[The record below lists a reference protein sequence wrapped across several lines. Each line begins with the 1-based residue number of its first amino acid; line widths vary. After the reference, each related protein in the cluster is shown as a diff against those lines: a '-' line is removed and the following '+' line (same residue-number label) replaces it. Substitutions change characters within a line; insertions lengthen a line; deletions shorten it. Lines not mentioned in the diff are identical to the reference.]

1 MSGHSKWAQI
11 KRQKGAND
19 VKRGALFTKL
29 GREITVSARQ
39 GGGDPDANFRLRL
52 AVQRARAENMPM
64 ENIQRAIQRGVGG
77 GEGGNLD
84 EVTYEGYGPNGVAMM
99 VRATTD
105 NRNRTV
111 AEVRNV
117 FSRAGGNLGES
128 GSVGWMFDQVG
139 SIVIE
144 LNAKSADDV
153 ALVAIDAGA
162 ADVQVGGESVEV
174 ITPPDA
180 LDAVRKVLEAEQLK
194 IVSADLSMQ
203 PKTRIELDDNAAL
216 SVLKLV
222 DKLED
227 LDDVQTVYTNA
238 EIPDH
243 VMEKFEG

>member
-29 GREITVSARQ
+29 GREITVAARQ
-39 GGGDPDANFRLRL
+39 GGGDPDANFRLRI
-52 AVQRARAENMPM
+52 AVQHARAENMPT

-77 GEGGNLD
+77 GEGASLD
-84 EVTYEGYGPNGVAMM
+84 EVTYEGYGPSGVALM
-99 VRATTD
+99 VRAMTD

-117 FSRAGGNLGES
+117 FNRAGGSLGEA
-128 GSVGWMFDQVG
+128 GSVGWLFDQVG

-144 LNAKSADDV
+144 LDAKSADDV

-162 ADVQVGGESVEV
+162 EDIQVDEESVEV
-174 ITPPDA
+174 ITPPAA
-180 LDAVRKVLEAEQLK
+180 LDAVRQALEAEKLK
-194 IVSADLSMQ
+194 IVSAELSMQ
-203 PKTRIELDDNAAL
+203 PKSRIELDDHAAL

-238 EIPDH
+238 EIPDS